1 MSKENQTNQN
11 EPLIEQGKRGVTNK
25 QMIEALMKHKDN
37 TENWNSLFKQY
48 PDIFISTAKYLP
60 PELRLN
66 AVTLIQTVFPDFK
79 ITNSREDRIK
89 SIIDTVKKMTA
100 EKADKEKI
108 IEIIV
113 SNSKNDIKMVL
124 AEIL

>member
-37 TENWNSLFKQY
+37 ADNWNTLFKMY

-60 PELRLN
+60 PELRVK
-66 AVTLIQTVFPDFK
+66 AVTLMQTVFPDFK